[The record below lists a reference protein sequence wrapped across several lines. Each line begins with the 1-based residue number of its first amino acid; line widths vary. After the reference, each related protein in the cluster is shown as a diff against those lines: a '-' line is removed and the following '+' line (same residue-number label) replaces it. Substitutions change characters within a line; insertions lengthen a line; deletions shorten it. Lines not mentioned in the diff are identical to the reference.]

1 MDSRRLR
8 ADVYL
13 ALKTEFRETRKEV
26 GSQERAAE
34 LTRVDQQ
41 TISLYEN
48 RNSAHFPPIDVVADM
63 LDVTGST
70 ALLQRLAD
78 IVGAVVIKL
87 PEGVGPAC
95 VIESSGKMAAQ
106 LGKAMMAIGQALA
119 DGQISEEESARIV
132 GKLQGIIVSA
142 HTLAE
147 QIKAE
152 AAK

>member
-13 ALKTEFRETRKEV
+13 ALKTEFRELRKEV

-48 RNSAHFPPIDVVADM
+48 RNRPEFAPLDVVADL

-70 ALLQRLAD
+70 ALLQQLAD
-78 IVGAVVIKL
+78 VVGAVVIKL

-95 VIESSGKMAAQ
+95 VIESSGKMAVQ
-106 LGKAMMAIGQALA
+106 LGKVMVAIGQALA
-119 DGQISEEESARIV
+119 DGQISEEESERIV
-132 GKLQGIIVSA
+132 GKLQGVIVSA
-142 HTLAE
+142 HALSE